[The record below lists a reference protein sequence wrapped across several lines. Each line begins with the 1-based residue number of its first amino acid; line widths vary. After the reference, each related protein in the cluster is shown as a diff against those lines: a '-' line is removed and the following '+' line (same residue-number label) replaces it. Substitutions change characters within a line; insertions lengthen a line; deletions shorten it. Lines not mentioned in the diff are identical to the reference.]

1 MVWLDVIISVVLI
14 IAAIYG
20 LVKGLVKSVFGII
33 ALIAGIW
40 IASSTF
46 RQFATHLP
54 FNNPTLSNILSFII
68 VFFIVAIVITI
79 IGFIIRK
86 IIAFASL
93 GWIDR
98 IFGLIFGFFIGVCI
112 NWVICILILSFAPN
126 GEDVIANSRFAPGI
140 LSSGSFFKKYFPKPR
155 EDETKEHKGTGT
167 SLDIG
172 PFSQQTKNL
181 VA

>member
-1 MVWLDVIISVVLI
+1 MVWLDVIILAVIV

-20 LVKGLVKSVFGII
+20 LVKGLIRGLFGII

-40 IASSTF
+40 IASRTF
-46 RQFATHLP
+46 RQFATYLP
-54 FNNPTLSNILSFII
+54 FNNPTLSNILSFIVI
-68 VFFIVAIVITI
+68 FLVVAIVITV
-79 IGFIIRK
+79 IGFIVRK
-86 IIAFASL
+86 IIRFASL

-98 IFGLIFGFFIGVCI
+98 IFGLIFGFIIGVFI
-112 NWVICILILSFAPN
+112 NWVVCILILSFAPN
-126 GEDVIANSRFAPGI
+126 GKDVIANSRVAPQI

-181 VA
+181 AA

>member
-1 MVWLDVIISVVLI
+1 MVWLDIMIFAVLV

-20 LVKGLVKSVFGII
+20 IIKGLIRSVFGII

-54 FNNPTLSNILSFII
+54 FNNPTLSNILSFIFI
-68 VFFIVAIVITI
+68 FFIVAIVITI
-79 IGFIIRK
+79 IGFILRKVIR
-86 IIAFASL
+86 FVSL

-98 IFGLIFGFFIGVCI
+98 IFGLIFGFIIGVFI

-140 LSSGSFFKKYFPKPR
+140 LSSGSFFKKYFPNPGHHY
-155 EDETKEHKGTGT
+155 EDLLKK
-167 SLDIG
+167 D
-172 PFSQQTKNL
+172 
-181 VA
+181 

>member
-1 MVWLDVIISVVLI
+1 MVWLDVMIFAVIV

-20 LVKGLVKSVFGII
+20 LVKGLIRGLFGIV

-40 IASSTF
+40 IACRYF
-46 RQFATHLP
+46 RQFATRLP
-54 FNNPTLSNILSFII
+54 FSNPTLSNVLSFII
-68 VFFIVAIVITI
+68 ILFAVLIGVSIISFIVRKAIH
-79 IGFIIRK
+79 
-86 IIAFASL
+86 FASL

-98 IFGLIFGFFIGVCI
+98 IFGLIFGFFIGVFI

-126 GEDVIANSRFAPGI
+126 GKDVIANSRFAPGI

-155 EDETKEHKGTGT
+155 QDERGEGERMGA

-172 PFSQQTKNL
+172 PFSQQAKNL